1 MHSKMDRE
9 QLIKLIQNSESKLNF
24 LKTIDYDGLK
34 EKITE
39 LQSVFNE
46 FKEGGENL
54 LSKDNVLQIGIVG
67 QVKAGKSSFLNSLF
81 FNGENVLP
89 KASTPMT
96 AGLTIIE
103 YAEKNTFEV
112 EYFNEKDW
120 EIFVNQDEEYKKRE
134 QEIRAQNPGAPE
146 SRRLDRIMIQR
157 IFMIWMIYRMS
168 LNNM

>member
-103 YAEKNTFEV
+103 YAEKKTFEV
-112 EYFNEKDW
+112 EYFN
-120 EIFVNQDEEYKKRE
+120 
-134 QEIRAQNPGAPE
+134 
-146 SRRLDRIMIQR
+146 
-157 IFMIWMIYRMS
+157 
-168 LNNM
+168 